1 VRVRTVIVLVAS
13 ASMWAAPV
21 RATVPPPVPVD
32 SVPLEQSED
41 PAVIAPSPI
50 TVPSAVTTLPE
61 GCAPAVEPQ
70 IVFVGTVLRVSGTV
84 AVYRVEQVRAGADL
98 GGELGVEYGS
108 DAQFLSSGATYLVGA
123 ESDAQT
129 GVLSSK
135 VREERLLFGGDAVLG
150 ETDTAA
156 SCPTFEDPI
165 RTLNVDGS
173 EIPSGVLVGITEN
186 LWRYVLVIALSVL
199 GALGSLVGL
208 IVWRRS
214 LSGARQALRRK

>member
-1 VRVRTVIVLVAS
+1 
-13 ASMWAAPV
+13 
-21 RATVPPPVPVD
+21 
-32 SVPLEQSED
+32 
-41 PAVIAPSPI
+41 
-50 TVPSAVTTLPE
+50 
-61 GCAPAVEPQ
+61 
-70 IVFVGTVLRVSGTV
+70 VSGTV
-84 AVYRVEQVRAGADL
+84 SVYRVEQVRAGADL

-150 ETDTAA
+150 ENDTAA
-156 SCPTFEDPI
+156 NCPIFEDPI

-173 EIPSGVLVGITEN
+173 EIPAGVLVGITEN
-186 LWRYVLVIALSVL
+186 LWRYVLVVALSVL
-199 GALGSLVGL
+199 GAIGSLVGL

>member
-1 VRVRTVIVLVAS
+1 
-13 ASMWAAPV
+13 MWAAPV

-98 GGELGVEYGS
+98 GGELGV
-108 DAQFLSSGATYLVGA
+108 
-123 ESDAQT
+123 
-129 GVLSSK
+129 
-135 VREERLLFGGDAVLG
+135 
-150 ETDTAA
+150 
-156 SCPTFEDPI
+156 
-165 RTLNVDGS
+165 
-173 EIPSGVLVGITEN
+173 
-186 LWRYVLVIALSVL
+186 
-199 GALGSLVGL
+199 
-208 IVWRRS
+208 
-214 LSGARQALRRK
+214 

>member
-1 VRVRTVIVLVAS
+1 
-13 ASMWAAPV
+13 MWAAPV

-135 VREERLLFGGDAVLG
+135 VREERPLFGGDAVLG
-150 ETDTAA
+150 ENDTAA
-156 SCPTFEDPI
+156 
-165 RTLNVDGS
+165 N
-173 EIPSGVLVGITEN
+173 
-186 LWRYVLVIALSVL
+186 
-199 GALGSLVGL
+199 
-208 IVWRRS
+208 
-214 LSGARQALRRK
+214 

>member
-1 VRVRTVIVLVAS
+1 
-13 ASMWAAPV
+13 MWAAPV

-135 VREERLLFGGDAVLG
+135 VREERPLFGGDAVLG
-150 ETDTAA
+150 ENDTAA
-156 SCPTFEDPI
+156 NCPTFEDPI

-173 EIPSGVLVGITEN
+173 EIPGSARRHHGEPLAVRARRRIERARCDWVPRRADRVAAFAQRSASGLAAQVTTCEP
-186 LWRYVLVIALSVL
+186 R
-199 GALGSLVGL
+199 
-208 IVWRRS
+208 
-214 LSGARQALRRK
+214 LRVRAVR